1 MGLSYTMH
9 GVVMKVGSLV
19 RWENADGEYE
29 LGIVTEMD
37 VTSECKTMVP
47 RVMVYFFNDAG
58 ESLMTKALLEVI
70 NENR

>member
-1 MGLSYTMH
+1 MQ
-9 GVVMKVGSLV
+9 VGDLV
-19 RWENADGEYE
+19 RWENAAGEYE

-37 VTSECKTMVP
+37 VASEWKTP

-70 NENR
+70 E